1 MGAKERKVLL
11 LQDNFSGHIV
21 PEGLQNIR
29 VENFSPN
36 LTAHVQPM
44 DQGIIQCFKA
54 HYRATYIHRA
64 IDQYDSGVTPSEIY
78 DINQLEAMRLADV
91 AWREVDAATIQHCW
105 RKAGI
110 LPNTDSPSESANPII
125 PISSLLDST
134 TQDPLAS
141 AKSKVGSALD
151 ELMSTGALQPKNRMD
166 LEHLLNPIDESQVI
180 EETSD
185 EEICKA
191 VLDARKAREALAIN
205 GGDDIDDDDASGDVC
220 STSQEILRAGAVI
233 KRYVDGLDSAFARE
247 LEATLAILGR
257 QICLEESRKLTPTYI
272 PNYFSRAEK

>member
-1 MGAKERKVLL
+1 
-11 LQDNFSGHIV
+11 
-21 PEGLQNIR
+21 
-29 VENFSPN
+29 
-36 LTAHVQPM
+36 
-44 DQGIIQCFKA
+44 
-54 HYRATYIHRA
+54 
-64 IDQYDSGVTPSEIY
+64 
-78 DINQLEAMRLADV
+78 MRLADV

-134 TQDPLAS
+134 TQDPLAL
-141 AKSKVGSALD
+141 AESKVESALD

-220 STSQEILRAGAVI
+220 PTSQEVLRAGAVI

-257 QICLEESRKLTPTYI
+257 QIRLEESHKLTPTYI